1 MIRLTIPG
9 EVVPQGR
16 PRFARTKTG
25 VRTYDPARSREY
37 KSFVQWSTFQLW
49 PEKPLDGPL
58 SVRIVQYR
66 AIPASWSKKRRTE
79 ALSGIIRPTGRPDL
93 DNVVKA
99 ILDSL
104 NGRMWRDDSQVVS
117 LHAEKRYSETPR
129 AEVEIEWVKEQLE
142 KHGESP
148 SQKST

>member
-1 MIRLTIPG
+1 MRFTIPG
-9 EVVPQGR
+9 EVIPQGR
-16 PRFARTKTG
+16 PRFARTRNG

-49 PEKPLDGPL
+49 PTEPLDGPL
-58 SVRIVQYR
+58 AVRIVEYR
-66 AIPASWSKKRRTE
+66 AVPASWTKKRRTD
-79 ALSGIIRPTGRPDL
+79 ALAGIIRPTGRPDL

-117 LHAEKRYSETPR
+117 LCAEKRYAETAR
-129 AEVEIEWVKEQLE
+129 AEVEIEGVRL
-142 KHGESP
+142 
-148 SQKST
+148 

>member
-1 MIRLTIPG
+1 MRFTIPG
-9 EVVPQGR
+9 EVIPQGR
-16 PRFARTKTG
+16 PRFARTRTG

-49 PEKPLDGPL
+49 PAEPLDGPL
-58 SVRIVQYR
+58 SVRIVEYR
-66 AIPASWSKKRRTE
+66 AIPASWSKKRRAE
-79 ALSGIIRPTGRPDL
+79 ALAGVIRPTGRPDL

-104 NGRMWRDDSQVVS
+104 NGRMWHDDSQVVS
-117 LHAEKRYSETPR
+117 LHAEKRYAEIAR
-129 AEVEIEWVKEQLE
+129 AEVEIEGVKEQLE
-142 KHGESP
+142 KHGGSP